1 MLCLRV
7 VVAALLAV
15 VAVDF
20 DFGGGRILVVAA
32 RAAGEKEAT
41 ASKTK
46 SATSEEKK
54 AARGETAELL
64 ALGGG
69 EIK

>member
-7 VVAALLAV
+7 VVATLLAV
-15 VAVDF
+15 VAINS
-20 DFGGGRILVVAA
+20 DFGRGRILVVAA

-46 SATSEEKK
+46 SATSKEKK
-54 AARGETAELL
+54 ATKGEAAELL
-64 ALGGG
+64 VLGGG
-69 EIK
+69 QIK